1 MTTIIPDP
9 APIPAPNPASRQ
21 VPGGD
26 AYEDATVY
34 SSGVVL
40 HPLPGRPHFDGV
52 LEGPDGLMARFQ
64 DGDLVIRADL
74 AAIDAW
80 TAELELARRELT
92 ANERESEVH
101 P

>member
-9 APIPAPNPASRQ
+9 TPIPASSPA
-21 VPGGD
+21 PAGD

-34 SSGVVL
+34 RSGVVL

-52 LEGPDGLMARFQ
+52 LEGPDGPMARFQ

-92 ANERESEVH
+92 GDPQSEEGR
-101 P
+101 